1 MSPLPMN
8 WSTAPVWVPS
18 HFLAESQ
25 LVPTVTFAQ
34 MPWLLPAVQQ
44 LSELQAEGRD
54 IPGLGDLT
62 ISEDTSAVVRRL
74 LAQIRV
80 KELGVPELVP
90 MSGGGVGITWS
101 IPDREVSFK
110 VFPRDEEIMYVVTD
124 TDDKVISD
132 GVFNLGKA
140 ASLGTALTF
149 LGAR

>member
-1 MSPLPMN
+1 MSPLSVT
-8 WSTAPVWVPS
+8 WSTAPVCVQGY
-18 HFLAESQ
+18 FLAESQ

-54 IPGLGDLT
+54 IPGLGDLR
-62 ISEDTSAVVRRL
+62 ISEETSDVVRRL
-74 LAQIRV
+74 LAQIRL

-110 VFPRDEEIMYVVTD
+110 VFPKDEDIMYVVTD
-124 TDDKVISD
+124 TEDKVISD
-132 GVFNLGKA
+132 GVFNLEKT
-140 ASLGTALTF
+140 ASLGTPLTF